1 MGAAIRTHV
10 VLLGDSTFDNKFYV
24 GKGNQ
29 SIIEQLT
36 DKTFEKGWNAS
47 SVAVDG
53 QAMCHIRTQLE
64 RIPPDATHLV
74 ISIGGNDALAYM
86 QRLNQEVKS
95 VAEGAIVLNEILKEF
110 EKVF

>member
-1 MGAAIRTHV
+1 
-10 VLLGDSTFDNKFYV
+10 
-24 GKGNQ
+24 
-29 SIIEQLT
+29 
-36 DKTFEKGWNAS
+36 
-47 SVAVDG
+47 
-53 QAMCHIRTQLE
+53 MCHIRTQLE